1 MRRAGNDSELTELA
15 TANALAIGAGHCF
28 IVFLREG
35 CRLNVLNQVKQLP
48 EVCRI
53 FCATANPVQ
62 VIVAATEQGR
72 AVLGIVD
79 GVPPRLAWK
88 ARGTSRPAGGSCAGS
103 ATSNEGPLRA
113 RLGRVGPAC
122 EGAGADRVLWPAGLE
137 GRGLGPGGR
146 PRAS

>member
-15 TANALAIGAGHCF
+15 TANPLAIGAGHCF

-35 CRLNVLNQVKQLP
+35 FRLNVLNQVKQVP

-79 GVPPRLAWK
+79 GVPPLGVEGKGDVA
-88 ARGTSRPAGGSCAGS
+88 ARRGF
-103 ATSNEGPLRA
+103 LR
-113 RLGRVGPAC
+113 RIGYKQ
-122 EGAGADRVLWPAGLE
+122 
-137 GRGLGPGGR
+137 
-146 PRAS
+146 